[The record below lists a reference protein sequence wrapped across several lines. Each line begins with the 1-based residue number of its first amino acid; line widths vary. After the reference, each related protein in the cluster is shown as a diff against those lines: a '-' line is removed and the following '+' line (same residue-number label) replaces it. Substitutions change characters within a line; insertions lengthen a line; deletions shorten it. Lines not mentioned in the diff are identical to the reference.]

1 MKTVRSAPST
11 IVSFTPFSALGLW
24 GRIESVSEDR
34 KIFRSCRDSDQIE
47 TVRTVYGTDRL
58 NIGVSFDKINVG
70 SYGPGCQGA
79 MDRAGHVATGL
90 DTCIRQV
97 ETAIGIAF
105 LVHRTCRFADRAGSK
120 EEGRATPV
128 HASIVSSANWI
139 LNRRMLEKSM
149 GLKDNLW
156 FDGRRAGKHATR
168 R

>member
-1 MKTVRSAPST
+1 MLA
-11 IVSFTPFSALGLW
+11 
-24 GRIESVSEDR
+24 
-34 KIFRSCRDSDQIE
+34 
-47 TVRTVYGTDRL
+47 
-58 NIGVSFDKINVG
+58 
-70 SYGPGCQGA
+70 A
-79 MDRAGHVATGL
+79 MDQVAKAPWIAPATSLPALILAFGKASE
-90 DTCIRQV
+90 V

-105 LVHRTCRFADRAGSK
+105 LVHRTCRFGDRAGSK